1 MYLLAH
7 DARFAALRHIVDDV
21 GTELL
26 YASASHERAVGV
38 YRHDGV
44 GLLAAHYLQGVLQTL
59 GLLLKAHLVG
69 TTRACG
75 ERSHVDDAS
84 AFGYYLV
91 GTIGYLCLGLLAR
104 SAVER
109 IGRGVQYA
117 HHQGL

>member
-7 DARFAALRHIVDDV
+7 DARYTALRHIVDDV
-21 GTELL
+21 GTKLL

-38 YRHDGV
+38 YRHDGI

-69 TTRACG
+69 TGACG

-91 GTIGYLCLGLLAR
+91 GTIGYLCLRLLAR
-104 SAVER
+104 TAVER
-109 IGRGVQYA
+109 VGRGVQYA